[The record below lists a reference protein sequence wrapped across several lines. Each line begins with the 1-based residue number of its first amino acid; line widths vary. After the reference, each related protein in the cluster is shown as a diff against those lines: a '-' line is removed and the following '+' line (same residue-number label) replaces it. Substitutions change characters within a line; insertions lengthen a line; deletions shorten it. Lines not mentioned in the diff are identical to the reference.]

1 MTTKQIKTDVP
12 GEDAVYKI
20 PDPTKDEIHAGNI
33 ANTTRIEA
41 EKQEKRAKR
50 IETAAEKVRATARQ
64 ASQTSLKFEDMTTE
78 DIAEMNA
85 FLDEKIKSLGT
96 HSDDKE
102 EAEDVNL
109 IKKMVKK
116 PALKDVVS
124 ESVMESFNV
133 DKLSFVQTSPI
144 TSSLAESIAMVM
156 EAKKKIGE
164 YSEGEH
170 TTRVYKL
177 SGEHDEGDP
186 YKVQLHKNG
195 KHHEPSDYFTNDL
208 EDAHGTAKS
217 MVKHSAK

>member
-1 MTTKQIKTDVP
+1 MTTIP
-12 GEDAVYKI
+12 LGGEDKIDYKLTAQT
-20 PDPTKDEIHAGNI
+20 P
-33 ANTTRIEA
+33 A
-41 EKQEKRAKR
+41 ELRGMKEKADAKKR
-50 IETAAEKVRATARQ
+50 TEAAEKRREEAAANSSAKAKVKAA
-64 ASQTSLKFEDMTTE
+64 QTSFAFEEITPE
-78 DIAEMNA
+78 SIAEMNA
-85 FLDEKIKSLGT
+85 FLDEKIKSFGT
-96 HSDDKE
+96 HTDDKE
-102 EAEDVNL
+102 EAEDVTL

-177 SGEHDEGDP
+177 TGEHDEGDP

-217 MVKHSAK
+217 MVKHSAT